1 MYRQDLLK
9 IIETLVSH
17 LNYSDHVSRE
27 DIQENVIQQN
37 SQQLLRWLE
46 DQEMKGEEIITL
58 AQFCD
63 MLMLRPGVGREE
75 AIRVGCTG
83 NQRVVA
89 H

>member
-1 MYRQDLLK
+1 
-9 IIETLVSH
+9 
-17 LNYSDHVSRE
+17 
-27 DIQENVIQQN
+27 
-37 SQQLLRWLE
+37 
-46 DQEMKGEEIITL
+46 MKGEEIITL